1 MRAMPNSTFESPVMA
16 TTIRRLL
23 RSQMAA
29 KGFEYKDLAKRLKDL
44 GVDQRESTLRSKIN
58 NGTLGTQLFLYIQ
71 LALGIRDL
79 HLGQVEEILQDVH
92 QERDAR
98 SVENE

>member
-1 MRAMPNSTFESPVMA
+1 MPQNTFESPVMA
-16 TTIRRLL
+16 TTVRRLL
-23 RSQMAA
+23 RSQMAV
-29 KGFEYKDLAKRLKDL
+29 KGYEYKDLAKCLKDL

-79 HLGQVEEILQDVH
+79 RLSQVDEILHDVLR
-92 QERDAR
+92 EREAPT
-98 SVENE
+98 EPAE

>member
-1 MRAMPNSTFESPVMA
+1 MPHSTFESPAMA

-29 KGFEYKDLAKRLKDL
+29 KGFEYKDLAKNLKEL

-71 LALGIRDL
+71 MALGIRDL
-79 HLGQVEEILQDVH
+79 HLNQVQEILQDVH

-98 SVENE
+98 SAESE